1 MSEDRKV
8 IGGEVFL
15 LVGFARNAKERD
27 ALKKKLKL
35 KYKHVRVFPPR
46 FTSDSYRL
54 FADERIPK
62 QAKGWY
68 VTLKGDWYMIV
79 NAGTGRSKKIGKIS
93 GRGINY
99 FDKAMEEAQRRNKD
113 GKRPRYL
120 PRG

>member
-8 IGGEVFL
+8 IGGKVFL
-15 LVGFARNAKERD
+15 LEGFARNAKERD

-46 FTSDSYRL
+46 FWGDSYRL

-68 VTLKGDWYMIV
+68 VTSKGGYWAIV
-79 NAGTGRSKKIGKIS
+79 NAETGRSKKIGKSS

-99 FDKAMEEAQRRNKD
+99 FDRAMEEAQRRNKD
-113 GKRPRYL
+113 GKRPRYV
-120 PRG
+120 P